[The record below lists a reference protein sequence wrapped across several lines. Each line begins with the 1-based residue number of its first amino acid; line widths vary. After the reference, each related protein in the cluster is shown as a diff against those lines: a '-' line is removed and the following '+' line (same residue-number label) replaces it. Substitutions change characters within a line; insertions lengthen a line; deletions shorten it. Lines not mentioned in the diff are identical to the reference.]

1 MRMLRNRGVWAPN
14 IVGLTFGFVLFGS
27 FLLIP

>member
-1 MRMLRNRGVWAPN
+1 MLRNRGVWAPN